1 MATKK
6 KLIKK
11 KSTKK
16 VSSRKPKKLEQNKG
30 SSRKPRKITT
40 LAQATRMVCETE
52 KPSRA
57 QKQQETLERQNNGK
71 LVFKASGE
79 ARIQAEIDY
88 IMDDQQRSLEF
99 HYDRPDRNYPALIKP
114 RTFRLWSEQ
123 GDWVQKRADFWES
136 IKTRVLEEL
145 EDQIFQKRME
155 EIGQLQ
161 VTKELFYEFLQPLRD
176 EDGEIVRDEETG
188 KPKFAL
194 QLPSLEGMTRLILTI
209 SERQSILRGD
219 VISRSEEIHHGVF
232 KVEETKIKLDPIA
245 QLSNLTEEQAHKFAR
260 ALMAI
265 KNPHL
270 KADMADVID
279 VEADDDESS

>member
-11 KSTKK
+11 KSDKK
-16 VSSRKPKKLEQNKG
+16 ASTRKPKKLEQKS
-30 SSRKPRKITT
+30 SSRKPRKPSIKT
-40 LAQATRMVCETE
+40 LGQATRIVCEAE
-52 KPSRA
+52 KPTRA
-57 QKQQETLERQNNGK
+57 RKQKEVLEKSTGK
-71 LVFKASGE
+71 LVFKSSMP

-88 IMDDQQRSLEF
+88 IQDDQQRNLEF
-99 HYDRPDRNYPALIKP
+99 HYNRPDRNYTDLVKA
-114 RTFRLWSEQ
+114 RMFRLWSEQ
-123 GDWVQKRADFWES
+123 GNWVQKRTDFWDS
-136 IKTRVLEEL
+136 IKSRILGEL
-145 EDQIFQKRME
+145 EDQIFQTRME
-155 EIGQLQ
+155 EIAQLQ
-161 VTKELFYEFLQPLRD
+161 VTKELFYEFLQPVRD
-176 EDGEIVRDEETG
+176 ENGEIVRDKETN

-194 QLPSLEGMTRLILTI
+194 QLPSLEGMTRLILII

-245 QLSNLTEEQAHKFAR
+245 QLSNLSEEQAHQFAR

-270 KADMADVID
+270 KEDMGVID
-279 VEADDDESS
+279 MKDDDESS